1 VTVGKCKDFGTQVG
15 NLMIL
20 IKKRTSIRD
29 VFNQTL
35 SVDMRPTE
43 VLVQNLVDSYMN
55 LILDYDAH
63 CEKEEQEVPE
73 RHEKS

>member
-1 VTVGKCKDFGTQVG
+1 MTVGKCKDFGTQVG

-20 IKKRTSIRD
+20 MKKRTSIRD

-43 VLVQNLVDSYMN
+43 VLVQNLVDSFMN